1 MAQFG
6 RLLLYA
12 QCSGVELFRFK
23 LKSLFLRSLLGGF
36 LHLATSP
43 CTNCGVELFRFK
55 LKSLFLRSLSEWV
68 LAFGCMN
75 FSFLMDYIDQ
85 RIV

>member
-23 LKSLFLRSLLGGF
+23 LKSLLLRS
-36 LHLATSP
+36 S
-43 CTNCGVELFRFK
+43 C
-55 LKSLFLRSLSEWV
+55 EWI
-68 LAFGCMN
+68 LAFGY
-75 FSFLMDYIDQ
+75 FSMHK
-85 RIV
+85 IVVLSCSGLSLSFFF